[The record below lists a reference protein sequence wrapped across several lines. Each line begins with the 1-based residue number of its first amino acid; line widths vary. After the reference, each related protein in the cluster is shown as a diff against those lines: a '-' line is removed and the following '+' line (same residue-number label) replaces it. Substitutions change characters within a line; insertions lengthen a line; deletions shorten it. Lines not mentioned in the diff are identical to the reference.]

1 MKKTYIIPTL
11 QVVKIQTAQ
20 LLTESNVRLGGSY
33 NGTSTIEAR
42 GAGFSA
48 DDDWEE

>member
-1 MKKTYIIPTL
+1 MIPTL

-33 NGTSTIEAR
+33 GGGSIEAR
-42 GAGFSA
+42 GAGFS
-48 DDDWEE
+48 DDSDEWDE